1 MCDIC
6 KRIILENRTLARN
19 ETGPYRR
26 LETVDLCELC
36 ASAWLAW
43 IHEPPTLQPLEP
55 TTRP

>member
-1 MCDIC
+1 MC
-6 KRIILENRTLARN
+6 KRIILENLTLARI

-26 LETVDLCELC
+26 LETVDFCEPC
-36 ASAWLAW
+36 AWAWLAW